1 MCRRV
6 PAFGAGEEWLRMW
19 RFRNPVG
26 VTFGTGAFD
35 ELGAAVAKRA
45 YALVTYPEP
54 EPFDGLIARAR
65 ALAGAPAVVIRNV
78 PANPDFDSL
87 VESCRALGD
96 AARAPGVIVAIGGG
110 SVLDAAKV
118 LAASGGDFARVR
130 GYLEDGAAELE
141 PLPVIAVPTTAGTGS
156 EITCWATVW
165 DKRKRKKYSLA
176 HDGLYP
182 ERALVDPRLTLAAP
196 RGVTIASGLDALSH
210 ALESLWNVNANPISA
225 ALAVAAAREV
235 IDTLPALAA
244 DLANLE
250 LRTRMMRAAT
260 QAGFAFSNTKTALAH
275 SLSYHFTLHHG
286 VPHGIACSFSLPLV
300 MRSAIGC
307 DPACDAAL
315 RAIFG
320 SDLADGAARLAGFL
334 AGLGVSTRA
343 EDHGID
349 AGDWRRLVDE
359 ALAGE
364 RGRNFLGRREVM
376 LAA

>member
-1 MCRRV
+1 
-6 PAFGAGEEWLRMW
+6 MW
-19 RFRNPVG
+19 RFRNPVE
-26 VTFGTGAFD
+26 VTFGAGAF
-35 ELGAAVAKRA
+35 EALGAAVAERP

-65 ALAGAPAVVIRNV
+65 ALAGVPAAVIRNV

-87 VESCRALGD
+87 AESCRALGG
-96 AARAPGVIVAIGGG
+96 AARAPAVIVAIGGG

-118 LAASGGDFARVR
+118 LAASAGDFARVR
-130 GYLEDGAAELE
+130 GHLENGAAALA

-156 EITCWATVW
+156 EMTCWATLW
-165 DKRKRKKYSLA
+165 DKRRRRKYSLA
-176 HDGLYP
+176 HDRLYP
-182 ERALVDPRLTLAAP
+182 ERALVDPLLTLAAP
-196 RGVTIASGLDALSH
+196 RDVTIAAGLDALSH
-210 ALESLWNVNANPISA
+210 ALEALWNVNANPISA

-235 IDTLPALAA
+235 LATLPELVG
-244 DLANLE
+244 DLGNLE
-250 LRTRMMRAAT
+250 LRARMMRAAT
-260 QAGFAFSNTKTALAH
+260 EAGFAFSNTKTALAH

-315 RAIFG
+315 AAIFG
-320 SDLADGAARLAGFL
+320 PDLSAGAARLSRFL
-334 AGLGVSTRA
+334 AELGVSTRA
-343 EDHGID
+343 EDHGIA

-364 RGRNFLGRREVM
+364 RGRNFLGRREVV